1 MYICGGIFHITHMP
15 EVEIFQMSP
24 HLSWGEI
31 WNYSTCGENL
41 DFYTSVMWRNLK
53 LLHVWN
59 STHLP
64 CIELWNFSTWQIFS
78 PQIYRWD
85 RWQISGMCNLFVAFM
100 ERGSSLVF
108 HHMLEIQSPDS
119 ERGLR
124 FHIKPLPLKCL
135 GESRVGIW
143 SQPSG
148 LTKSQLFIE
157 IAQNQICIETVEK
170 CEETHTTTMGR
181 QYLLLSWCYWTV
193 SVQLPNFTNSQRGG
207 GTPVPSPN
215 LLNIPTKNCWRGG
228 VESEKN

>member
-85 RWQISGMCNLFVAFM
+85 RWQISVMSSAILLYRSIMNNILIFVVLPHLSQISFDSVEWRAVIQNLVYIAHKGNLIWFEGNTQIYNIGVKIQNFIRYTQKVYFGWNIVAN
-100 ERGSSLVF
+100 V
-108 HHMLEIQSPDS
+108 
-119 ERGLR
+119 
-124 FHIKPLPLKCL
+124 
-135 GESRVGIW
+135 
-143 SQPSG
+143 
-148 LTKSQLFIE
+148 
-157 IAQNQICIETVEK
+157 
-170 CEETHTTTMGR
+170 CE
-181 QYLLLSWCYWTV
+181 
-193 SVQLPNFTNSQRGG
+193 
-207 GTPVPSPN
+207 
-215 LLNIPTKNCWRGG
+215 
-228 VESEKN
+228 